1 MTFREFTGKNVE
13 EAIRSAMK
21 EYSAELSELD
31 IEILSQ
37 GSRGILGVGGEEARI
52 LAAPK
57 SAVAAAETVR
67 DTAPEPAEA
76 PAREPRRASAPPPP
90 VEMESMSETMSEP
103 MSEQV
108 ADLGR
113 ADAPPRRDGGGRSR
127 GGRGRSDRDAR
138 GGRGDRP
145 FRDRPP
151 REPREDRPPREPAP
165 FIPGKPL
172 EELTEKERGTLGE
185 AKGVLEELLRLMEV
199 PGTVEVA
206 TGGETAR
213 LNVRGSDLGVLIGRR
228 GEKLASLQ
236 HIVNLIVAKKEGEY
250 HRIAVDVEN
259 YRGRREE
266 QLRDVADRAAK
277 RVAADRQDHPARADA
292 RHRASDRPHGAGR
305 ERQGAHPERRRRA
318 EPPDRDPAGNEG
330 RIAGTNGMQRDPE
343 PLAGARA
350 IGRLE
355 AGGPWVGF
363 GYRAGEA
370 RFVVED
376 PSGVLDRP
384 ADGDLLLALA
394 IAYFA
399 DAAGDAPPDLEA
411 TQSDL
416 SSLVRRLMDSEAEA
430 GRRALLHEA
439 IDAIDDGLAGDAV
452 AAKLEAARSPRGDAV
467 DPVDPVELLVRKAAE
482 VAAGG

>member
-1 MTFREFTGKNVE
+1 MTFREFSGKNVE

-21 EYSAELSELD
+21 EYSADLSELD

-67 DTAPEPAEA
+67 DAAPEPEEPAA
-76 PAREPRRASAPPPP
+76 PAREPRRPSAPSPPP
-90 VEMESMSETMSEP
+90 AQVEATAEP
-103 MSEQV
+103 VSEQV
-108 ADLGR
+108 ADLGL

-172 EELTEKERGTLGE
+172 EELTEKERGTLEE

-277 RVAADRQDHPARADA
+277 RVLQTGKIIQLEPMPAI
-292 RHRASDRPHGAGR
+292 
-305 ERQGAHPERRRRA
+305 ERRIVHMA
-318 EPPDRDPAGNEG
+318 
-330 RIAGTNGMQRDPE
+330 
-343 PLAGARA
+343 L
-350 IGRLE
+350 
-355 AGGPWVGF
+355 
-363 GYRAGEA
+363 
-370 RFVVED
+370 VENAK
-376 PSGVLDRP
+376 VR
-384 ADGDLLLALA
+384 
-394 IAYFA
+394 
-399 DAAGDAPPDLEA
+399 
-411 TQSDL
+411 TQS
-416 SSLVRRLMDSEAEA
+416 VGVEPNRRIVILPAT
-430 GRRALLHEA
+430 
-439 IDAIDDGLAGDAV
+439 
-452 AAKLEAARSPRGDAV
+452 K
-467 DPVDPVELLVRKAAE
+467 VE
-482 VAAGG
+482 

>member
-13 EAIRSAMK
+13 EAIRTAMK

-57 SAVAAAETVR
+57 SAVAAADTVR
-67 DTAPEPAEA
+67 DTSPEPSEPMAA
-76 PAREPRRASAPPPP
+76 AREPSRPAPQP
-90 VEMESMSETMSEP
+90 VDAGEP
-103 MSEQV
+103 TDEPISEQV

-113 ADAPPRRDGGGRSR
+113 SEAPPRRDTGGRSR

-151 REPREDRPPREPAP
+151 REPREPREDRPPREPAP

-172 EELTEKERGTLGE
+172 DELTEKERGTLEE

-199 PGTVEVA
+199 PGTVEIA

-277 RVAADRQDHPARADA
+277 RVLQTGKIIQLEPMPAI
-292 RHRASDRPHGAGR
+292 
-305 ERQGAHPERRRRA
+305 ERRIVHMA
-318 EPPDRDPAGNEG
+318 
-330 RIAGTNGMQRDPE
+330 
-343 PLAGARA
+343 L
-350 IGRLE
+350 
-355 AGGPWVGF
+355 
-363 GYRAGEA
+363 
-370 RFVVED
+370 VEND
-376 PSGVLDRP
+376 KVR
-384 ADGDLLLALA
+384 
-394 IAYFA
+394 
-399 DAAGDAPPDLEA
+399 
-411 TQSDL
+411 TQS
-416 SSLVRRLMDSEAEA
+416 VGVEPNRRIVILPAT
-430 GRRALLHEA
+430 
-439 IDAIDDGLAGDAV
+439 
-452 AAKLEAARSPRGDAV
+452 K
-467 DPVDPVELLVRKAAE
+467 VE
-482 VAAGG
+482 